1 MRAMKD
7 MIMAADIWVV
17 LILATIL
24 FFYGGKPFLQGAKM
38 ELKERNP
45 AMMTLISMG
54 ITVAYLYSLYAF
66 ISNHFIPNA
75 RHLMDFFWELATLI
89 VIMLLGHW
97 IEMNAVGNA
106 GNALQKMA
114 ELLPGSAHLVDENG
128 NITDV
133 DLKQIQIGQQ
143 VIVNA
148 GEKIPTDGKIVE
160 GTTSVNESMVTG
172 EAKAVKKNVGDKVIG
187 GLSLAPMHWDWP
199 FRWL

>member
-1 MRAMKD
+1 MRGNTFEHKGHEGHDHGGEHMGHMEHMGNLKQKFWISLIITVPIILMSPFMGIALPFQ
-7 MIMAADIWVV
+7 ISFPGSEWIV

-75 RHLMDFFWELATLI
+75 GHMMDFFWELATLI

-97 IEMNAVGNA
+97 IEMSAVGNA

-133 DLKQIQIGQQ
+133 DLKQI
-143 VIVNA
+143 
-148 GEKIPTDGKIVE
+148 
-160 GTTSVNESMVTG
+160 
-172 EAKAVKKNVGDKVIG
+172 
-187 GLSLAPMHWDWP
+187 
-199 FRWL
+199 